1 MLLWIECGRLA
12 LKIKNKHRIAV
23 LLRAETQIS
32 ETPE

>member
-1 MLLWIECGRLA
+1 MKIEYRGLA

-32 ETPE
+32 EIPE